1 MLRNRLSKPGPES
14 SMTAYSVSQSGVL
27 FWVWASS
34 GGVMYTVPGRAAS
47 ETPPSNSVTQLP
59 AMTSTSSVP
68 RWE

>member
-1 MLRNRLSKPGPES
+1 
-14 SMTAYSVSQSGVL
+14 MTAYSVSQSGVL